1 MRPIGAA
8 SRKEN
13 RPAVTALTTATAAR
27 LPMAVAAD
35 GSYTARHLSVLEGLD
50 AVRKRPGMY
59 VGSTDGRGLQHC
71 LWEIFDN
78 SVDEALA
85 GHCTRIE
92 VILHADGSAEVRDK
106 AGASRSTS
114 SARPG
119 CPAWSWS

>member
-1 MRPIGAA
+1 SVPAPPRTAPLLWSTRPPGAA
-8 SRKEN
+8 ARTETG
-13 RPAVTALTTATAAR
+13 PTWTAATTATAAR
-27 LPMAVAAD
+27 LPMNAAAD

-85 GHCTRIE
+85 GHCTRID
-92 VILHADGSAEVRDK
+92 VILHADGSAEV
-106 AGASRSTS
+106 
-114 SARPG
+114 
-119 CPAWSWS
+119 